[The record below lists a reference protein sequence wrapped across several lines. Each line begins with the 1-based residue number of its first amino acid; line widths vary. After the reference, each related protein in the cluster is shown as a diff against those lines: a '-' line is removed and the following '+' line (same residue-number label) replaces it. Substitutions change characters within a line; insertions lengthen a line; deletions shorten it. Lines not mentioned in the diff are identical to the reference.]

1 MCRRAQSGA
10 LAVADDASR
19 GCLREWLALVSD
31 RRSVLGQ
38 RHPLEY
44 VLALAVCAF
53 TAAGYDSPAAIAE
66 WAAGCSQH
74 TLAVLGG

>member
-1 MCRRAQSGA
+1 
-10 LAVADDASR
+10 
-19 GCLREWLALVSD
+19 
-31 RRSVLGQ
+31 VLGL

-66 WAAGCSQH
+66 WAAGCFQH